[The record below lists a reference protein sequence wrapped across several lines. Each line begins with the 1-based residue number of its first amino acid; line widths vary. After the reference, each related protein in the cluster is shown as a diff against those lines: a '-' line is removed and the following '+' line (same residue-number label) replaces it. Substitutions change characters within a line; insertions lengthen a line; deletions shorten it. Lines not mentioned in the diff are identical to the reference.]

1 MSGKNMRINDNL
13 YIISKNR
20 PNSKTVKLLKE
31 LNINNYF
38 LVVQD
43 DDKFLADYVENF
55 GEDKILTYDRS
66 KYESKKYNLD
76 NLDSELTGAYP
87 ARNACLDLAKANNE
101 KRFWLCDDDIYNFSI
116 HDKLNKLVAIKDE
129 NKIKKILNT
138 YSDIGKKANIDK
150 IGIGIHENF
159 VTSRFGYYMN
169 VNAFFN
175 VDINSD
181 YFKGRLG
188 EDIVTTFL
196 LYHNPENKYELKI
209 NLLKFRTDKPG
220 SNKGGLH
227 SEYEKFGIISRIKYT
242 ILINPLDKIKLKQD
256 KIITNAYD
264 SLEHIAPKIIS
275 DEWKHG

>member
-1 MSGKNMRINDNL
+1 MSGNMKVNDNL

-20 PNSKTVKLLKE
+20 PNSKTIKLLNE

-38 LVVQD
+38 LVVQED
-43 DDKFLADYVENF
+43 DEFLADYIVNY
-55 GEDKILTYDRS
+55 GEDKVLTYNRN
-66 KYESKKYNLD
+66 KYESKTYNLD

-87 ARNACLDLAKANNE
+87 ARNACLDIAKEKGE

-116 HDKLNKLVAIKDE
+116 HDKLNKLIAIKNE
-129 NKIKKILNT
+129 NKIKKILNL
-138 YSDIGKKANIDK
+138 YSKIGSECNIDK

-159 VTSRFGYYMN
+159 ITSRFGYYMN

-175 VDINSD
+175 INTD
-181 YFKGRLG
+181 AEYFKGRLG

-196 LYHNPENKYELKI
+196 LYHTPGNKYELKI

-220 SNKGGLH
+220 SNAGGLH
-227 SEYEKFGIISRIKYT
+227 SEYKKFGIISRIKYT
-242 ILINPLDKIKLKQD
+242 ILINPLDKIKIKQD
-256 KIITNAYD
+256 KIITNAYE